1 MTDVKHMK
9 WWGWGVEGVAFEH
22 EDKPGFAPFILENLA
37 LDLHTATKVGMPDF
51 DGVTV
56 AKSLATAAF
65 TKSLSDIVGV
75 SNVSTDKMERV
86 VHAYGKSLRDLVR
99 IRANQIER
107 TPDVVVYPETESEIQ
122 QIVDIAVAA
131 NAVIIPFGGGS
142 NIGGSLEPLRTE
154 KRIVISLDMGRM
166 NRVLEIDSDAG
177 LARIQA
183 GALGP
188 DLEEQLAGK
197 GWTIGHFPDSFTH
210 STLGG
215 WIATRSSGMQS
226 DKYGDI
232 ADITR
237 GLRLVRPGGTV
248 VIRPIPSAS
257 NGPSVRE
264 MILGSEGRLGIVTEA
279 WVQVH
284 RVPAKRDVYA
294 YFFPNFETGLRA
306 MQEIA
311 ESDAAPSITRV
322 SDNMETRF
330 SLATSKESHGVTKFV
345 SGTVL
350 PAIFRSKG
358 WNLDDICLSFIGYEG
373 SERHAKLQK
382 KLVDRIVKKYNGMGV
397 GTGPGILYDQK
408 KFDTPY
414 IRDFLLDRGAA
425 GDVSE
430 SAAPWSKL
438 LGLHDGVVKAAHE
451 AFDKIGRKGV
461 IISHLSHSYHSGACL
476 YFTFGFVFGKDAL
489 HDYDI
494 VKSAIQQAFIDNGGS
509 ISHHHG
515 VGLEHAPW
523 LEDDISATGVS
534 VLQGLFDSADPKG
547 NFNPGKV
554 IAVPGLD
561 QGNSGSALKAAAA
574 PKATAV
580 PKVTAAPAPKATATA
595 APAPKA
601 TPRRPAAKT
610 AAAGQVAKAATTN
623 SAAKPNTAAKP
634 SAAVKPSAAKPATA
648 KPAGKTAA
656 AATAAPAS
664 PASKPAAAKTA
675 ATPTAAPKRTAGSA
689 AKTKVNA
696 AK

>member
-37 LDLHTATKVGMPDF
+37 LDLHATQPTGQPSF
-51 DGVTV
+51 DSVTV
-56 AKSLATAAF
+56 AKSLATAPF
-65 TKSLSDIVGV
+65 LKTLSDIVGEE
-75 SNVSTDKMERV
+75 NVTTEKMERV

-107 TPDVVVYPETESEIQ
+107 TPDVVVYPDNEAEIQ
-122 QIVDIAVAA
+122 QIVDAAVKA

-154 KRIVISLDMGRM
+154 KRVVISLDMGRM
-166 NRVLEIDSDAG
+166 NQVLEIDSDAG
-177 LARIQA
+177 LARIEA

-188 DLEEQLAGK
+188 DLEEQLAAR

-284 RVPAKRDVYA
+284 RIPAKRDVYA
-294 YFFPNFETGLRA
+294 YFFPNFDTGLKA

-311 ESDAAPSITRV
+311 ESDAAPTITRV

-350 PAIFRSKG
+350 PQIFKSKG
-358 WNLDDICLSFIGYEG
+358 WNLDEICLSFIGYEG

-382 KLVDRIVKKYNGMGV
+382 KLVDQIVKKHNGMGV
-397 GTGPGILYDQK
+397 GKGPGILYDQK

-438 LGLHDGVVKAAHE
+438 KPLHDGVVKAAYD
-451 AFDKIGRKGV
+451 AFDKIGRQGV

-476 YFTFGFVFGKDAL
+476 YFTFGFVFGPDAL
-489 HDYDI
+489 GDYDI
-494 VKSAIQQAFIDNGGS
+494 VKSAIQQAFIEQGGS

-523 LEDDISATGVS
+523 LEDDISASGMAVM
-534 VLQGLFDSADPKG
+534 QGLFDSVDPKG
-547 NFNPGKV
+547 NFNPGKI
-554 IAVPGLD
+554 IAAPGVD
-561 QGNSGSALKAAAA
+561 QGNSGSALKKAASAVSTSTTAPKRAAAARAKAPAAKAPAAKVTSAKAPAAKTTA
-574 PKATAV
+574 PKATA
-580 PKVTAAPAPKATATA
+580 
-595 APAPKA
+595 
-601 TPRRPAAKT
+601 AKT
-610 AAAGQVAKAATTN
+610 
-623 SAAKPNTAAKP
+623 
-634 SAAVKPSAAKPATA
+634 AAKPATA
-648 KPAGKTAA
+648 KPA
-656 AATAAPAS
+656 ATKAPA
-664 PASKPAAAKTA
+664 ASKAKVGAAK
-675 ATPTAAPKRTAGSA
+675 
-689 AKTKVNA
+689 
-696 AK
+696 

>member
-1 MTDVKHMK
+1 MK
-9 WWGWGVEGVAFEH
+9 WWGWGVDGVAFEH
-22 EDKPGFAPFILENLA
+22 EDKPGFAPFILEQLA
-37 LDLHTATKVGMPDF
+37 LDLHTAPVVGQPSF
-51 DGVTV
+51 DAVTV
-56 AKSLATAAF
+56 AKSLATPAF
-65 TKSLSDIVGV
+65 VKSLSDVVGV
-75 SNVSTDKMERV
+75 LNVTTDKMERV

-99 IRANQIER
+99 IRANQVER
-107 TPDVVVYPETESEIQ
+107 TPDVVVYPDNEEEIQ
-122 QIVDIAVAA
+122 KIVDLAVAA

-154 KRIVISLDMGRM
+154 KRVVISLDMGRM
-166 NRVLEIDSDAG
+166 NQVVEIDADAG
-177 LARIQA
+177 LARIEA
-183 GALGP
+183 GAQGP
-188 DLEEQLAGK
+188 DLEEQLAAK

-237 GLRLVRPGGTV
+237 GLRLVRPGGIV

-284 RVPAKRDVYA
+284 RIPEKRDVYA
-294 YFFPNFETGLRA
+294 YFFPNFETGLKA
-306 MQEIA
+306 MQEIS
-311 ESDAAPSITRV
+311 ESDAAPSITRI

-330 SLATSKESHGVTKFV
+330 SLATSKESHGITKFV

-350 PAIFRSKG
+350 PAIFRSKS

-382 KLVDRIVKKYNGMGV
+382 KLVDKIVKKYNGMGV
-397 GTGPGILYDQK
+397 GKGPGILYDQK

-438 LGLHDGVVKAAHE
+438 QRLHDGVVKAAYDS
-451 AFDKIGRKGV
+451 FDKIGAKGV

-476 YFTFGFVFGKDAL
+476 YFTFGFKFGKDPL
-489 HDYDI
+489 GDYDI
-494 VKSAIQQAFIDNGGS
+494 VKSAIQQAFIDEGGS

-523 LEDDISATGVS
+523 LEDDISASGIA
-534 VLQGLFDSADPKG
+534 VLEGLFDSADPKG

-554 IAVPGLD
+554 IAAPGLD
-561 QGNSGSALKAAAA
+561 QGNSGSALK
-574 PKATAV
+574 KA
-580 PKVTAAPAPKATATA
+580 
-595 APAPKA
+595 
-601 TPRRPAAKT
+601 
-610 AAAGQVAKAATTN
+610 
-623 SAAKPNTAAKP
+623 
-634 SAAVKPSAAKPATA
+634 PATA
-648 KPAGKTAA
+648 KAA
-656 AATAAPAS
+656 APRRATTARAKTPAKTTVG
-664 PASKPAAAKTA
+664 ASK
-675 ATPTAAPKRTAGSA
+675 
-689 AKTKVNA
+689 
-696 AK
+696 